1 VSGGFD
7 FDGLDQVFFAEC
19 EDYLRSAESVLR
31 MENPASAGVDG
42 LDDLRRCAHSIKG
55 VSLTLGFTGLGA
67 LAAALDHCLAAMR
80 EEGELSDWS
89 LLREGFTAL
98 RGNLAGLRDGAAK
111 SLGGPP
117 DLLRR
122 LDLSRAVDVA
132 PPRRITFRLSAT
144 GAATPVLF
152 DDMLADLKRIAEVTV
167 LQSPW
172 DSPSR
177 ECQVESRPMSADH
190 RALVEIIERVA
201 EPGSVRIDDGG
212 GRTVSS
218 CGLIGEEALAS
229 PPLSRTTACVA
240 FSLGARK
247 FAADAPGVEEVR
259 IGDTVHAA
267 VAAPAWVCG
276 TIERDGVFVPVID
289 LQQCLK
295 LGSGRFRPSS
305 MQLISRVAGETVAVL
320 VDEVEDVLSVE
331 PSAIQPF
338 SRLIAGEQPGGM
350 LGVLKRNGEALWVL
364 DLPRVLEACIEADDA
379 H

>member
-1 VSGGFD
+1 MSGAFD

-19 EDYLRSAESVLR
+19 DDYLRSAESVLQ
-31 MENPASAGVDG
+31 MENPASAGPEGFDV
-42 LDDLRRCAHSIKG
+42 LRRCAHSIKG
-55 VSLTLGFTGLGA
+55 ASLTLGFTGLGA
-67 LAAALDHCLAAMR
+67 LAAALDDCLAAMR
-80 EEGELSDWS
+80 EEGGLSDWA
-89 LLREGFTAL
+89 LLSEGFAAL

-122 LDLSRAVDVA
+122 LDSSQAVDVS
-132 PPRRITFRLSAT
+132 PLRTITFRLSAT

-167 LQSPW
+167 LQAPW
-172 DSPSR
+172 DVPSR
-177 ECQVESRPMSADH
+177 ECQVESRSMSADH
-190 RALVEIIERVA
+190 LTLIGIIERVA

-212 GRTVSS
+212 GRTVST
-218 CGLIGEEALAS
+218 CERIGEEALAS
-229 PPLSRTTACVA
+229 PPVCRTMACVA

-247 FAADAPGVEEVR
+247 FAAVAPGVEEVR
-259 IGDTVHAA
+259 IGDAVHAA

-289 LQQCLK
+289 LQRCLK
-295 LGSGRFRPSS
+295 LGSNGLRSSS

-320 VDEVEDVLSVE
+320 VDDVEDVLSVE

-338 SRLIAGEQPGGM
+338 SRLIVGDQPGGM
-350 LGVLKRNGEALWVL
+350 LGVLKRNGGALWVL
-364 DLPRVLEACIEADDA
+364 DLPRVLEACIEAGDA